1 MKAIRIEEPKRIS
14 IVDVPMPVI
23 EREDQVII
31 KIAAAGICGSDV
43 SIYMGTSPVV
53 TYPRIMGHEMT
64 GVVEKVGSSVKHVKP
79 GDHVIIKQT
88 ESCGSCYACTH
99 GRGNVCVDLK
109 VRGVTIDGGYSQ
121 YTMVPEHSVYKIS
134 KKLDLLQAI
143 LIEPFTIAFHALAR
157 GRLVADDTLLVYG
170 AGALGSSL
178 IMVARSFGCKI
189 IAVDIDEKKLAHAK
203 AIGADIVLNGRVET
217 IQDDIRKA
225 SDGYGPT
232 ICIDSVCTP
241 HSVEFLLEVVGN
253 AGRLVTMGFDT
264 RPSMIQQFKITAREI
279 DIIGSRLQH
288 GNFEQVI
295 ELFEN
300 GSIKTDGMISHIFP
314 FTKVQDAF
322 EVIEHGAYQKIVL
335 DFA

>member
-1 MKAIRIEEPKRIS
+1 MKVIRIEEPKK
-14 IVDVPMPVI
+14 IVVVDMPMPVI
-23 EREDQVII
+23 EKDDQVMI

-64 GVVEKVGSSVKHVKP
+64 GIVEEIGTSVTHVKP

-88 ESCGSCYACTH
+88 ESCGTCYACTH
-99 GRGNVCVDLK
+99 GRENVCVHLK

-121 YTMVPEHSVYKIS
+121 YTIVPEHSVYKIS
-134 KKLDLLQAI
+134 NNLDLLQSI
-143 LIEPFTIAFHALAR
+143 LIEPFTIAFHALSR
-157 GRLVADDTLLVYG
+157 GRLVANDTLLVYG

-189 IAVDIDEKKLAHAK
+189 IAVDIDEKKMNHA
-203 AIGADIVLNGRVET
+203 IDLGADIVLNGMSNT
-217 IQDDIRKA
+217 IQEDIRNA

-241 HSVEFLLEVVGN
+241 NSVEFLLEVVGN

-264 RPSMIQQFKITAREI
+264 RPSEKLI
-279 DIIGSRLQH
+279 
-288 GNFEQVI
+288 
-295 ELFEN
+295 
-300 GSIKTDGMISHIFP
+300 
-314 FTKVQDAF
+314 
-322 EVIEHGAYQKIVL
+322 
-335 DFA
+335 